1 MFGRRQRRG
10 WSESELSRRRKSDP
24 AKIDLA
30 ARLRRDTT
38 LTITEIARRL
48 SMGSRKS
55 LGSKLHQW
63 KKSHETNLQPH

>member
-38 LTITEIARRL
+38 LTITENRAAAQHGI
-48 SMGSRKS
+48 
-55 LGSKLHQW
+55 Q
-63 KKSHETNLQPH
+63 KKSRQQTSSMEKEP